1 MRRLLEEEDKRETA
15 LSRSTHQLKNADQ
28 ISQDDLHF
36 DPRNSSVYDPLRS
49 KTFSLVPKA
58 VFLLSYADETHL
70 KGFQSKD
77 VVKLGDYFV
86 ETKFGSVTECNSP
99 DFNGLD
105 GIVGFGMPVQ
115 HQSAPPP
122 PSGVSDMM
130 PRSGD
135 GISASLPVPLLFAL
149 TDPTVK
155 DNARNHVLE
164 RRAFSFLSTDSLAEL
179 QLGGYDP
186 DAIDGRMFLTPS
198 ITIND
203 YVVVSLS
210 IKFGS
215 SELLEFTPKNPR
227 LRYLP
232 AILDSGTSCLVIPDS
247 TMNGLVT
254 ESPYQRWKNLV
265 KDPKNP
271 RLRETFHINIAG
283 AVFDLEFDDWWL
295 GESNQSCVQR
305 APENFGGIL
314 IGDVFFR
321 RYLVLFDL
329 RHYPESVVIG
339 MGKRSSQYKFAKSH
353 PTISKIPAYKRKP
366 VNISS
371 ETAPPRYRVPMATDR
386 IPVHN
391 EQMTQY
397 YINLTVGTPGQHFT
411 AIFDTGSSVFGIFT
425 RCIPSAPVIGRCT
438 FGGGATG
445 NSGVLVE
452 SAIIILSLV
461 VLFSVVGIF
470 VNIWCRRRQ
479 AREEQLARAKARAV
493 NPSNSSYGPERVVSY
508 YGTSP

>member
-1 MRRLLEEEDKRETA
+1 MYSLDDISFSSILGLTCLA
-15 LSRSTHQLKNADQ
+15 LVHS
-28 ISQDDLHF
+28 
-36 DPRNSSVYDPLRS
+36 
-49 KTFSLVPKA
+49 
-58 VFLLSYADETHL
+58 
-70 KGFQSKD
+70 
-77 VVKLGDYFV
+77 
-86 ETKFGSVTECNSP
+86 
-99 DFNGLD
+99 
-105 GIVGFGMPVQ
+105 
-115 HQSAPPP
+115 
-122 PSGVSDMM
+122 
-130 PRSGD
+130 
-135 GISASLPVPLLFAL
+135 SLP
-149 TDPTVK
+149 
-155 DNARNHVLE
+155 
-164 RRAFSFLSTDSLAEL
+164 S
-179 QLGGYDP
+179 
-186 DAIDGRMFLTPS
+186 PS
-198 ITIND
+198 SHLI
-203 YVVVSLS
+203 
-210 IKFGS
+210 S
-215 SELLEFTPKNPR
+215 S
-227 LRYLP
+227 
-232 AILDSGTSCLVIPDS
+232 
-247 TMNGLVT
+247 
-254 ESPYQRWKNLV
+254 
-265 KDPKNP
+265 
-271 RLRETFHINIAG
+271 H
-283 AVFDLEFDDWWL
+283 
-295 GESNQSCVQR
+295 
-305 APENFGGIL
+305 L
-314 IGDVFFR
+314 ISSHLISSHLIFCTLISS
-321 RYLVLFDL
+321 YL